1 MPSALLLFKR
11 FWWYLEG
18 LGWLICNSSFL
29 LSPRIRIL
37 SYRLPSDSS
46 NRGKSGKRSRCRF
59 GISCFACW
67 MCLQELFKSSSGR
80 GQSYFCQQSKQLI
93 SPSMRSPRHY
103 LQESQNA
110 TQKDHCIWGCM
121 VTVRPQNCG
130 SCRAQ
135 CDTRPYPAFPSLT
148 TFECLFQR
156 NLLLSLRQKETF
168 SYKTYMLYG
177 V

>member
-1 MPSALLLFKR
+1 MQVWHFMFCLLDVLARIVQIFVRPRSVLLLSTVKAV
-11 FWWYLEG
+11 
-18 LGWLICNSSFL
+18 
-29 LSPRIRIL
+29 
-37 SYRLPSDSS
+37 D
-46 NRGKSGKRSRCRF
+46 KS
-59 GISCFACW
+59 
-67 MCLQELFKSSSGR
+67 
-80 GQSYFCQQSKQLI
+80 
-93 SPSMRSPRHY
+93 RHAFSAAL

-110 TQKDHCIWGCM
+110 PQKDHCIWGCM

-156 NLLLSLRQKETF
+156 NLLLSLRQKEKL

-177 V
+177 VQSKIVRMLLVVLPIHTVE